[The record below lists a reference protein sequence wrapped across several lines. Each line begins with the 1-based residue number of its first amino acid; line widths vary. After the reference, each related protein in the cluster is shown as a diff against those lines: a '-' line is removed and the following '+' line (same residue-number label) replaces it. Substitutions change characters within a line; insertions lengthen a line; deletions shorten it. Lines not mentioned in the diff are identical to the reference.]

1 MRRTGINFKWET
13 SKNNDAI
20 KVLEKNNIKWEYN
33 HFGTLTADFYG
44 IGIYEKIDFE
54 RVQGDVFEIC
64 AGSKNKVYSGCVY
77 KEVDESKPSIYVQI
91 AEQIN

>member
-20 KVLEKNNIKWEYN
+20 KALEKLNISWEYN

-44 IGIYEKIDFE
+44 IGVFEKVDFE
-54 RVQGDVFEIC
+54 HVQGDVFEIC
-64 AGSKNKVYSGCVY
+64 A
-77 KEVDESKPSIYVQI
+77 E
-91 AEQIN
+91 